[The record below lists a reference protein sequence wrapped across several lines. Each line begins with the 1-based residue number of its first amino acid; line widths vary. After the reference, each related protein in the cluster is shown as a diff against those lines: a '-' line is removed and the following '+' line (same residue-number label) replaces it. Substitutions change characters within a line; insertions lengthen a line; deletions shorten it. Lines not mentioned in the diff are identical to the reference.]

1 MFLWLL
7 VCCCT
12 RYGGSVPNPSDTEGT
27 EEYFMSKTDTEVGV
41 SEQQVKEIKED
52 AKNRI
57 TAVQA
62 SAKE

>member
-12 RYGGSVPNPSDTEGT
+12 RYGGNGQNPSDTDGT
-27 EEYFMSKTDTEVGV
+27 EEYFMSKTDTEMGV
-41 SEQQVKEIKED
+41 SEQQIKEIKEA

-57 TAVQA
+57 KAVKA
-62 SAKE
+62 SAK